1 MAAARVVIDRRT
13 RAEARR
19 LRRTWDWS
27 AERRAAVFLPP
38 ALAKRALRA
47 AGYRPGVQ
55 GAWTGPD
62 GERMADL
69 DEAVRTE
76 FTAAALA
83 GAERPSSEPV
93 EEALRQIKEVA
104 KIPVGQVLLGPEE
117 RIRALTTKLERIRN
131 IAADREP
138 DEDWRP
144 ASFEPAEDGGSA
156 RAGSRRRVEG
166 PIPLDRLRFAENA
179 TRLWRER
186 CPGLTLDGLAARSR
200 IDPDELDEIL
210 HGERRVFLD
219 VIHLL
224 GGALGVEPGALL
236 VGIEW
241 DPAAEGGSNWM
252 ITTGGLRHG

>member
-19 LRRTWDWS
+19 LRRDWDWG
-27 AERRAAVFLPP
+27 AEQRAAVFLPP

-47 AGYRPGVQ
+47 AGYRPGVE

-83 GAERPSSEPV
+83 GARPSPEPV
-93 EEALRQIKEVA
+93 EEALRQIEEVA

-117 RIRALTTKLERIRN
+117 RIRALTAKLERIRN

-144 ASFEPAEDGGSA
+144 ASVEPTVDRGPVP
-156 RAGSRRRVEG
+156 AGTRRRVEG

-179 TRLWRER
+179 RRLWRER
-186 CPGLTLDGLAARSR
+186 CPGLTLEGLAARSR

-224 GGALGVEPGALL
+224 AGALVVEPGALL
-236 VGIEW
+236 EGIEW
-241 DPAAEGGSNWM
+241 DPGAEGGSNWT
-252 ITTGGLRHG
+252 ITSGGLRHG